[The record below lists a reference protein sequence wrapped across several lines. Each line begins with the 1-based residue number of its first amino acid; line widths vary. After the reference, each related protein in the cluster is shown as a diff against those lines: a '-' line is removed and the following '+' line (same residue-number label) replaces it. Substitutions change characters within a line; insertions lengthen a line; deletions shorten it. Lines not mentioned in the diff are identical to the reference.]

1 VGIVCCG
8 GGVGVVGGD
17 GWLGRLVRVGG
28 VLRLGG
34 ECGGG
39 RTFGWLGEWVGRESG
54 RREWE

>member
-1 VGIVCCG
+1 M
-8 GGVGVVGGD
+8 
-17 GWLGRLVRVGG
+17 GRLVRVGG

-54 RREWE
+54 RREWEWE